1 MSDIQKTALITGAAR
16 GIGRAVAI
24 RLAKDGFHTVINY
37 NGSVDAANDTVKE
50 CLKYN
55 VKSIAIKADVA
66 NNDEVRD
73 MVKEVQKEFGSID
86 CLVNN
91 SGITKDN
98 LLLRMSEDDFDKV
111 IAVNLKGSYNTI
123 KHITP
128 IMLKQRSGSIINIA
142 SVVGITGN
150 AGQANYA
157 ASKAGVIGLTKSVA
171 KELSARGIR
180 CNAVAPGY
188 IQTEMTAVLSEEVL
202 NNIMSMIP
210 LNRPGK
216 PEDVAAL
223 VSFLAGEESS
233 YITGQVMNV
242 DGGMVI

>member
-1 MSDIQKTALITGAAR
+1 MSDTKKTALITGAAR
-16 GIGRAVAI
+16 GIGRAIAV
-24 RLAKDGFHTVINY
+24 RLAKDGFNTVINY
-37 NGSVDAANDTVKE
+37 NGSKDAASQTVAE
-50 CLKYN
+50 CMNYN

-66 NNDEVRD
+66 DNDEVQA
-73 MVKEVQKEFGSID
+73 MIKEAYKEFGSID

-98 LLLRMSEDDFDKV
+98 LILRMKEEDFDQV
-111 IAVNLKGSYNTI
+111 IATNLKGSYNTI
-123 KHITP
+123 KHIAP
-128 IMLKQRSGSIINIA
+128 IMLKQRSGSIINIS

-157 ASKAGVIGLTKSVA
+157 ASKAGVIGLSKSIA
-171 KELSARGIR
+171 KELAAKNIR
-180 CNAVAPGY
+180 CNAIAPGY

-210 LNRPGK
+210 LKQAGT
-216 PEDVAAL
+216 PEDVANL
-223 VSFLAGEESS
+223 VSFLAGENSK
-233 YITGQVMNV
+233 YITGQVIHV

>member
-1 MSDIQKTALITGAAR
+1 MSDVKKTALITGAAK
-16 GIGRAVAI
+16 GIGKAIAV

-37 NGSVDAANDTVKE
+37 NGSADAANETVQE
-50 CLKYN
+50 CLSHN
-55 VKSIAIKADVA
+55 VKSIAFKADVA
-66 NNDEVRD
+66 NSDDVQA
-73 MVKEVQKEFGSID
+73 MIKEIHKEFGSID

-123 KHITP
+123 KHVTP
-128 IMLKQRSGSIINIA
+128 IMLKQKSGSIINIA
-142 SVVGITGN
+142 SIVGITGN

-171 KELSARGIR
+171 KELAARGIR

-202 NNIMSMIP
+202 NHIMSMIP
-210 LNRPGK
+210 LKKPGK

-223 VSFLAGEESS
+223 VSFLANDESS
-233 YITGQVMNV
+233 YITGQVINV

>member
-1 MSDIQKTALITGAAR
+1 MSEVQKTALITGAAK
-16 GIGRAVAI
+16 GIGRAIAV
-24 RLAKDGFHTVINY
+24 RLAKDGFQTIINY
-37 NGSVDAANDTVKE
+37 NGSEEAANETVEACKAYHVE
-50 CLKYN
+50 
-55 VKSIAIKADVA
+55 SMAIKADVA
-66 NNDEVRD
+66 SNDEVLS
-73 MVKEVQKEFGSID
+73 MVKEIQTKFGRID

-98 LLLRMSEDDFDKV
+98 LLLRMKEEEFDKV
-111 IAVNLKGSYNTI
+111 LEVNLKGTYNTI

-171 KELSARGIR
+171 KELAAKGIR
-180 CNAVAPGY
+180 CNAIAPGY
-188 IQTEMTAVLSEEVL
+188 IKTEMTAVLSEEVL
-202 NNIMSMIP
+202 NHILSMIP
-210 LNRPGK
+210 LKKPGN
-216 PEDVAAL
+216 PEDVANL
-223 VSFLAGEESS
+223 VSFLAGEESG

>member
-1 MSDIQKTALITGAAR
+1 MSDTKKTALITGAAR
-16 GIGRAVAI
+16 GIGRAIAVK
-24 RLAKDGFHTVINY
+24 LAKDGFNTVINY
-37 NGSVDAANDTVKE
+37 NGSKDAATQTVAE
-50 CLKYN
+50 CMNYN

-66 NNDEVRD
+66 DNDEVQA
-73 MVKEVQKEFGSID
+73 MIKEAHKEFGSID

-98 LLLRMSEDDFDKV
+98 LILRMKEEDFDQV
-111 IAVNLKGSYNTI
+111 IATNLKGSYNTI
-123 KHITP
+123 KHIAP
-128 IMLKQRSGSIINIA
+128 IMLKQRSGSIINIS

-157 ASKAGVIGLTKSVA
+157 ASKAGVIGLSKSIA
-171 KELSARGIR
+171 KELAAKNIR
-180 CNAVAPGY
+180 CNAIAPGY

-210 LNRPGK
+210 LKQAGT
-216 PEDVAAL
+216 PEDVANL
-223 VSFLAGEESS
+223 VSFLAGENSK
-233 YITGQVMNV
+233 YITGQVIHV

>member
-1 MSDIQKTALITGAAR
+1 MSDTKKTALITGAAR
-16 GIGRAVAI
+16 GIGRAIAV
-24 RLAKDGFHTVINY
+24 RLAKDGFNTVINY
-37 NGSVDAANDTVKE
+37 NGSKDAAAQTVAE
-50 CLKYN
+50 CMNYN

-66 NNDEVRD
+66 DNDEVQA
-73 MVKEVQKEFGSID
+73 MIKEAHKEFGSID

-98 LLLRMSEDDFDKV
+98 LILRMKEEDFDQV
-111 IAVNLKGSYNTI
+111 IATNLKGSYNTI
-123 KHITP
+123 KHIAP
-128 IMLKQRSGSIINIA
+128 IMLKQRSGSIINIS

-157 ASKAGVIGLTKSVA
+157 ASKAGVIGLSKSIA
-171 KELSARGIR
+171 KELAAKNIR
-180 CNAVAPGY
+180 CNAIAPGY

-210 LNRPGK
+210 LKQAGT
-216 PEDVAAL
+216 PEDVANL
-223 VSFLAGEESS
+223 VSFLAGENSK
-233 YITGQVMNV
+233 YITGQVIHV

>member
-1 MSDIQKTALITGAAR
+1 MSDTKKTALITGAAR
-16 GIGRAVAI
+16 GIGRAIAV
-24 RLAKDGFHTVINY
+24 RLAKDGFNTVINY
-37 NGSVDAANDTVKE
+37 NGSKDAASQTVAE
-50 CLKYN
+50 CMNYN

-66 NNDEVRD
+66 DNDEVQA
-73 MVKEVQKEFGSID
+73 MIKEAHKEFGSID

-98 LLLRMSEDDFDKV
+98 LILRMKEEDFDQV
-111 IAVNLKGSYNTI
+111 IATNLKGSYNTI
-123 KHITP
+123 KHIAP
-128 IMLKQRSGSIINIA
+128 IMLKQRSGSIINIS

-157 ASKAGVIGLTKSVA
+157 ASKAGVIGLSKSIA
-171 KELSARGIR
+171 KELAAKNIR
-180 CNAVAPGY
+180 CNAIAPGY

-210 LNRPGK
+210 LKQAGT
-216 PEDVAAL
+216 PEDVANL
-223 VSFLAGEESS
+223 VSFLAGENSK
-233 YITGQVMNV
+233 YITGQVIHV